1 MQQFLWRTRASGRNV
16 LEHRQSESVSLQIS
30 TLLPAAVAARLEDF
44 ILVILSSFL
53 IDSHQFLPTDLP
65 AENPLEVL
73 RLPGQVSSLRAGQF
87 LLLRLPFL
95 PALGHVDPNGPRAEV
110 STTDVAGHECWW
122 HGGCVGSQSVSQA
135 LLLPQLTGGREY
147 TAQSLLKTI
156 IIMISSLLSLLS
168 ISLLCLRTVSPP
180 V

>member
-95 PALGHVDPNGPRAEV
+95 LALGHVDPNRPRAEV

-122 HGGCVGSQSVSQA
+122 HGGCVGSQSSTA
-135 LLLPQLTGGREY
+135 TSSTHGGQRIY
-147 TAQSLLKTI
+147 
-156 IIMISSLLSLLS
+156 SS
-168 ISLLCLRTVSPP
+168 VSPENDNHNDIILTIFIINIIAMFANC
-180 V
+180 VSSCLT